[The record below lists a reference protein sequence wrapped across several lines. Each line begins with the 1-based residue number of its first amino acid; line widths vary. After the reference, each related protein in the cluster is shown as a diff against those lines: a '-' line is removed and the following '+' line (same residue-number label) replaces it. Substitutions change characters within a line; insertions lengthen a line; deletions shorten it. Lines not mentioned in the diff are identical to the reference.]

1 MRLEDLLT
9 RVAPQW
15 REAFVKFVETG
26 DAEPAFLKYVDE
38 DDDCKAAVEAAFTAQ
53 AAAFAN
59 LAQALKDAK
68 ETPESSSPAGRTTRV
83 SATMATSLEGM
94 LDLAPGEREKAVTL
108 AASTLKA
115 TVDLK
120 RRKELAAA
128 MEALRDTVASA

>member
-1 MRLEDLLT
+1 MKLEDLLA

-38 DDDCKAAVEAAFTAQ
+38 DEDCKAAVEAAFTAQ

-68 ETPESSSPAGRTTRV
+68 ETPDTSSQGARMTRV
-83 SATMATSLEGM
+83 SATMAISLESM

-108 AASTLKA
+108 AASTLRA
-115 TVDLK
+115 TVDPK
-120 RRKELAAA
+120 
-128 MEALRDTVASA
+128 